1 MGGKNVLTQEK
12 EHAKAREHLS
22 SSQTSKQD
30 CVGRGE
36 QRGAEEMRSSRWQ
49 MAKGGPSMHFGFSS
63 E

>member
-22 SSQTSKQD
+22 QTSKQA
-30 CVGRGE
+30 CVRSGERGGE
-36 QRGAEEMRSSRWQ
+36 EEMRSGRWQ
-49 MAKGGPSMHFGFSS
+49 TARGGPSMHFGFSS